1 MAAVEEKKH
10 KHNIW
15 CVHYNEQFCRWLW
28 FWNFWQGALLLNKT
42 NDSFMPLNFSMVS
55 DFFYP
60 NMGGVES
67 HIYQLAQCLIQR
79 GHKVNSD
86 IV

>member
-1 MAAVEEKKH
+1 MVLKFLARGVT
-10 KHNIW
+10 
-15 CVHYNEQFCRWLW
+15 
-28 FWNFWQGALLLNKT
+28 LNKA

-79 GHKVNSD
+79 GHKVNSN